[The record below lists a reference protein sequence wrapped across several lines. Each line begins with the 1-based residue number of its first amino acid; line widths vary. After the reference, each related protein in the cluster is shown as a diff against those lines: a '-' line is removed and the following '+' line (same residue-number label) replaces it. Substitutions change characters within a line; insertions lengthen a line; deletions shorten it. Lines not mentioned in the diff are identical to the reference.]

1 MTLQVDFWV
10 LVSYLFGLVGFLGGL
25 ARWFI
30 RETEKRQAERFAS
43 LERLMRDSA
52 DKGSRLE
59 REVLEFKVEV
69 PERYVRRDEFIHYQQ
84 VVESRLDAIY
94 QKLENIQLRQ
104 ATGGNA

>member
-10 LVSYLFGLVGFLGGL
+10 LVSYLFGLAGFLGGL

-30 RETEKRQAERFAS
+30 RETEKRQGERFAS

-52 DKGSRLE
+52 DKWSRLE

-69 PERYVRRDEFIHYQQ
+69 PARYVRRDEFIHYQQ

-94 QKLENIQLRQ
+94 QKLETIQLRQ
-104 ATGGNA
+104 VAGG

>member
-10 LVSYLFGLVGFLGGL
+10 LVSYLFGLAGFLAGL

-43 LERLMRDSA
+43 LERLMREAS

-94 QKLENIQLRQ
+94 QKLETIQLRQ
-104 ATGGNA
+104 VAGG